1 MHCDHSGFRN
11 LFHASRGLTRPRPPR
26 CHVCPSN
33 AQLKCEVKGKNVR
46 DAYAQCE
53 YDTGVLSS
61 GIDFQCPINDN
72 TVECNWGYIRQQ
84 LPADND
90 RAWLG
95 CRLGSCLCVRKSLQ
109 LSSPVSEQ
117 ACLAMH
123 NQFFCARVS
132 PPLPAPFLPC
142 RVRLLRHL
150 LDPQRLDPQH

>member
-1 MHCDHSGFRN
+1 METDAG
-11 LFHASRGLTRPRPPR
+11 

-53 YDTGVLSS
+53 YDSGVLSS

-90 RAWLG
+90 R
-95 CRLGSCLCVRKSLQ
+95 
-109 LSSPVSEQ
+109 
-117 ACLAMH
+117 
-123 NQFFCARVS
+123 CAYYATYS
-132 PPLPAPFLPC
+132 ILNDWIPNI
-142 RVRLLRHL
+142 
-150 LDPQRLDPQH
+150 D